1 MNVINKFCVAVTLIF
16 ASICLGFSGP
26 TNNPAP
32 ATTTVVVDSGGNVL
46 NTNLVIN
53 FPNGISL
60 GGTPLI
66 GGTATNLDKF
76 ATNQVKTLAL
86 QVADPV
92 GAATLASNAVNA
104 TSSSTWALF
113 TNNANSG
120 TLSNYITKVQATN
133 LVTAS
138 TNGLATTN
146 YVNGITNGLVTA
158 AITNGLGSAAFT
170 ASTAY
175 DSAGAATAAT
185 NTASLV
191 RTNSTGVNL
200 SGTFTGNGGGLTNLA
215 YANLVGAPVIPS
227 TNGFVTAAV
236 TNGLATTN
244 IVNSAILTLQ
254 SNLTVPASKTNS
266 GLATITNV
274 FAAAQN
280 IGTPLTMANGG
291 LPKLGFDSWPSAGA
305 SVSFSSVTNFMMQ
318 WTNCGMNLHGWKTCI
333 IDDGWCMGHTNIG
346 GNWYPLVNASR
357 FPSASE
363 PGGGGFSPL
372 VNFLT
377 NSGLAFGLYT
387 ENGTNTSANY
397 VGSFGYEISDVTYY
411 ATNWGCKWLRFD
423 GQPDTYED
431 SLVSYALKQLN
442 SDIWLQSG
450 TPTSPWPYPIYV
462 FSGMVHS
469 VKTNP
474 YGDSISWPQCVSNIL
489 AQLQYGWQQRPGFLT
504 EDMNTDFMQY
514 TNQYQELA
522 LWGIEAMLSQSMQL
536 GWVSEDSRGVGY
548 YKPYINSDLLAI
560 DQDAKCIPATVAL
573 VTNGCMVFVK
583 PLGQAGPLQDY
594 EVGIWN
600 TNTFNLTNFTFSL
613 ASVGIPYSV
622 VTVRD
627 SWIQATEL
635 YATNNVTVTPWNV
648 QQDHYTG
655 HDLTNLVSQSLCL
668 LRISPGVRTPF
679 AIGTNNLT
687 VINWLDAT
695 NNQGSYGNMVGCN
708 RDYFGY
714 LRPFATNYS
723 HTVTGVAVTN
733 NFIEFQDWGSVT
745 YFIGSQ
751 PTNFTCEV
759 ALTDGSSISG
769 GESFWVYTNGVL
781 AASNSVANPSG
792 GTGTTNFFN
801 LALAGV
807 NTLTITAT
815 HTNGPGNASA
825 MIINP
830 QVVCGYETIPNA
842 GEPGYVS
849 YNYSVSGSALP
860 AQNLTGT
867 LPQSTL
873 PGAVVTNNAAGLTL
887 AGTYYGNG
895 SGLTNLNAGS
905 LTGTLPTL
913 YLTNS
918 GNTGFVVTNVTAS
931 GVGLGSSY
939 IFGTNGVL
947 YSKSSGIGTTFC
959 SSYYDSSGATAISL
973 TSSAGG
979 YEKITGCSGLMA
991 SNLVAINT
999 ITATN
1004 GYISSPI
1011 TGNTS
1016 DLFAGYSTNGT
1027 KIFQVDSNGVVN
1039 GNGAGL
1045 TNLQAG
1051 SLTGTLPINS
1061 IPAGAILTGTTNND
1075 ASLLGT
1081 ENVGAAGWSYDAS
1094 WSGSYSAG
1102 WQHQTNS
1109 ATGLIWTNNLSSG
1122 KYQVTWTVTNRTNGT
1137 FSLVW
1142 FGQSAGAALSASG
1155 AYGPTI
1161 PGGSTNL
1168 FITPTTNFDGTIAVS
1183 VKKITA
1189 GSQPMLTLFDSTSTD
1204 RFELRE
1210 NNVFGNTF
1218 VGLNAG
1224 LYSTTGSYNTANGQ
1238 NASYYNTTGSYNTA
1252 NGQAALYS
1260 NTTGSYNTANGQN
1273 ASYYNTTGSYNTANG
1288 QYALVYNTT
1297 GSYNTANGQNALRY
1311 LSDGSTSATNLNNT
1325 IALGDNVRALA
1336 NGESYSIT
1344 IGSGA
1349 QSLGSS
1355 NTVIGTI
1362 QTSRTTIFGVVCA
1375 TNGYTSSPITGS
1387 TSDLFAGYSTNGT
1400 KIFQVDSNGVVNGNG
1415 AGLTNLQPS
1424 NLTGNQGRVVI
1435 TSGPNISLSTGANYS
1450 PLGYLNPTTGFGT
1463 AGISGF
1469 AGSCSNF
1476 CFSENSLGATNI
1488 GVYIGTNQAVNS
1500 ETYIGTIF
1508 PTGAG
1513 YNYTNWATAFY
1524 NNNPT
1529 NQIFLVLSNWS
1540 ATTTV
1545 QARLQ
1550 LTFTY

>member
-1 MNVINKFCVAVTLIF
+1 MKKMKNISLSVMALIYLALNFLTPNASATIYPATPWAGTNLMAATSAAQALSQLGLTGGGGSSLNATDPSAEALLSQLVTVTTVQITNTLSGAGQSDVNGIFWSTPGAYPPYTATNGSGDILWVTNVSPYYQVW
-16 ASICLGFSGP
+16 ASDYSVEYYTSVNGTNWTSTFSSY
-26 TNNPAP
+26 NPAP
-32 ATTTVVVDSGGNVL
+32 SGTIALCTITNINVQLSNSVVTAICTILNSLGTAANSSSNAFYNVGLSGYLDQLYNLTGVSGTGILMASNNSVYIRYPYIDTMWSAGNASQPSASYAYI
-46 NTNLVIN
+46 NTNVVTVAGAGTSVANGVYFFYPSMGVWSNLVTTAIMTN
-53 FPNGISL
+53 SGAYLIVQL
-60 GGTPLI
+60 GGTKYYRSSNALLLPQISALWQA
-66 GGTATNLDKF
+66 GGGYSGSTPMPFAYFQRIVDYSINNVLPTNIPVSSIVAPYTPGGAIVALATTVTVN
-76 ATNQVKTLAL
+76 TNGIQFDTNAIQAYSSNSAAASLVSYSNTVNSLVTSVSNSAVSSSSVIL
-86 QVADPV
+86 VGSLTSFSNTVNTYINGASNAAINV
-92 GAATLASNAVNA
+92 SGAASAGLINSFSNYNNSLVNSVSNAAIASSSVNLGSYSNTVTGLFNTYSNVVNVQMVAASNSVLNVGASNAVFLANSVSNNA
-104 TSSSTWALF
+104 IAAIMAASNNVVVYVS
-113 TNNANSG
+113 TNNTS
-120 TLSNYITKVQATN
+120 ITQLGSN
-133 LVTAS
+133 LVNNITVAGPAS
-138 TNGLATTN
+138 VVLTTN
-146 YVNGITNGLVTA
+146 ANGSIN
-158 AITNGLGSAAFT
+158 AAFT
-170 ASTAY
+170 SNAQ
-175 DSAGAATAAT
+175 T
-185 NTASLV
+185 NAVLTSL
-191 RTNSTGVNL
+191 S
-200 SGTFTGNGGGLTNLA
+200 TGNGGGLTNLA
-215 YANLVGAPVIPS
+215 YANLVGAPAIPS
-227 TNGFVTAAV
+227 TNGFVTGAV

-280 IGTPLTMANGG
+280 IGAPLTMANGG
-291 LPKLGFDSWPSAGA
+291 LPKLGFDSWPSSGSA
-305 SVSFSSVTNFMMQ
+305 VSFSSVTNFMMQ

-387 ENGTNTSANY
+387 ENGTNTSAHY

-536 GWVSEDSRGVGY
+536 GWVTEADTIVGY

-560 DQDAKCIPATVAL
+560 DQDTKCIPATVAL

-627 SWIQATEL
+627 SWIQATEI

-655 HDLTNLVSQSLCL
+655 HELTNLVSQSLSL

-867 LPQSTL
+867 LP
-873 PGAVVTNNAAGLTL
+873 
-887 AGTYYGNG
+887 
-895 SGLTNLNAGS
+895 
-905 LTGTLPTL
+905 TL

-931 GVGLGSSY
+931 GVGLGTSY
-939 IFGTNGVL
+939 VFGTNGL
-947 YSKSSGIGTTFC
+947 LKSSSLGVGSTFC
-959 SSYYDSSGATAISL
+959 SSYYDSSGATAISV

-979 YEKITGCSGLMA
+979 YVKITGCSGLMA

-1004 GYISSPI
+1004 GHISSPI

-1039 GNGAGL
+1039 GNG
-1045 TNLQAG
+1045 
-1051 SLTGTLPINS
+1051 S
-1061 IPAGAILTGTTNND
+1061 
-1075 ASLLGT
+1075 
-1081 ENVGAAGWSYDAS
+1081 
-1094 WSGSYSAG
+1094 
-1102 WQHQTNS
+1102 
-1109 ATGLIWTNNLSSG
+1109 
-1122 KYQVTWTVTNRTNGT
+1122 
-1137 FSLVW
+1137 
-1142 FGQSAGAALSASG
+1142 
-1155 AYGPTI
+1155 
-1161 PGGSTNL
+1161 
-1168 FITPTTNFDGTIAVS
+1168 
-1183 VKKITA
+1183 
-1189 GSQPMLTLFDSTSTD
+1189 
-1204 RFELRE
+1204 
-1210 NNVFGNTF
+1210 
-1218 VGLNAG
+1218 
-1224 LYSTTGSYNTANGQ
+1224 
-1238 NASYYNTTGSYNTA
+1238 
-1252 NGQAALYS
+1252 
-1260 NTTGSYNTANGQN
+1260 
-1273 ASYYNTTGSYNTANG
+1273 
-1288 QYALVYNTT
+1288 
-1297 GSYNTANGQNALRY
+1297 
-1311 LSDGSTSATNLNNT
+1311 
-1325 IALGDNVRALA
+1325 
-1336 NGESYSIT
+1336 
-1344 IGSGA
+1344 
-1349 QSLGSS
+1349 
-1355 NTVIGTI
+1355 
-1362 QTSRTTIFGVVCA
+1362 
-1375 TNGYTSSPITGS
+1375 
-1387 TSDLFAGYSTNGT
+1387 
-1400 KIFQVDSNGVVNGNG
+1400 
-1415 AGLTNLQPS
+1415 GLTNLQPS
-1424 NLTGNQGRVVI
+1424 NLTGNQGRVVT
-1435 TSGPNISLSTGANYS
+1435 TSGPNIPLATGVTYF
-1450 PLGYLNPTTGFGT
+1450 PLGYWNASASVGAGQIAGFV
-1463 AGISGF
+1463 
-1469 AGSCSNF
+1469 GSCSNF
-1476 CFSENSLGATNI
+1476 CFSETTLGTTNVS
-1488 GVYIGTNQAVNS
+1488 VYIGINSAINS
-1500 ETYIGTIF
+1500 ETYLGTIF
-1508 PTGAG
+1508 PTVPG
-1513 YNYTNWATAFY
+1513 YYYTNWATTFY
-1524 NNNPT
+1524 NNNLT

-1545 QARLQ
+1545 SSRFQ